1 MNFIPRIRAT
11 LGLIAALGSMLF
23 LAGCFQI
30 EQVLNI
36 KADGSGTVVM
46 SIKMTKEMIE
56 QMKTMAKTNGGGNEA
71 ANPIDGMLSEEE
83 AKTQAKEMGE
93 SVKFEKV
100 ETIKDDKSEG
110 RRATYSFAD
119 VTKLKMDIDLSG
131 MKSQGAAE
139 PGKEKDAMTFEFTKG
154 SPAKLVINALHKK
167 PAGKKEEQ
175 PEDPNEA
182 AGLAMAQQF
191 LKDTRLTIIVNV
203 EGSITETNA
212 ANKDGSRVILAD
224 IPFGDLLKDPAKLK
238 GLKNAETWEEATKLF
253 KDIPSIKMEPRE
265 KIEVKFK

>member
-36 KADGSGTVVM
+36 RADGSGTVVM
-46 SIKMTKEMIE
+46 SIKMTKEMLA
-56 QMKTMAKTNGGGNEA
+56 QMKAMAKANGGNEA
-71 ANPIDGMLSEEE
+71 SSPLDGMLSEEE

-100 ETIKDDKSEG
+100 ETIKDDKFEG

-131 MKSQGAAE
+131 MKSQGGAE

-154 SPAKLVINALHKK
+154 SPATLVIHANHKK

-212 ANKDGSRVILAD
+212 ANRDGSRVILAD
-224 IPFGDLLKDPAKLK
+224 IPFGELLKDPAKLK
-238 GLKNAETWEEATKLF
+238 GLKNADTWEEATKLF
-253 KDIPSIKMEPRE
+253 KDIPGIKMEPRE

>member
-1 MNFIPRIRAT
+1 MNFIPRIRAA
-11 LGLIAALGSMLF
+11 LSVVAALGSMLF
-23 LAGCFQI
+23 LSGCFQI
-30 EQVLNI
+30 EQVLNV
-36 KADGSGTVVM
+36 KADGSGTAVM
-46 SIKMTKEMIE
+46 TIKMSKETIE
-56 QMKTMAKTNGGGNEA
+56 QMKAMAAANGGGKGGS
-71 ANPIDGMLSEEE
+71 PIDDMLSEEE
-83 AKTQAKEMGE
+83 AKSHVKEMGE
-93 SVKFEKV
+93 GVKFEKV

-119 VTKLKMDIDLSG
+119 VTKLKLDIDLSG

-238 GLKNAETWEEATKLF
+238 GLKNADTWEEATKLF